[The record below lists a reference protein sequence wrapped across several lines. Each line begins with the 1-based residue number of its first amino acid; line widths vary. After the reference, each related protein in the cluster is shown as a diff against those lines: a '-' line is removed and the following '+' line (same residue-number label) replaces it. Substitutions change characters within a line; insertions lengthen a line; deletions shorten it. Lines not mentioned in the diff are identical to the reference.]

1 MIKNKFL
8 DKTIKSNVT
17 NYLKK
22 HNQLNMEIDFGTIIC
37 KEVFDTKISKTTWG
51 NILNYFLRQNKFKL
65 KKDLNYYI
73 YKKDDIQF
81 YLDVDDES
89 RIPKCM
95 KVENLSAIVLN
106 SNDKCYDIKIKTLK
120 KTPTNLNEFE
130 AAIDYDSIVNRKT
143 VSLNFGNMYYLNFS
157 ETCDKSKT
165 FYQIKI
171 LLSKSIKTKKNNIV
185 NCLSDSIHKIIEL
198 QEIEKKIDDDL
209 FSQIEIY

>member
-1 MIKNKFL
+1 MLKNKFL

-22 HNQLNMEIDFGTIIC
+22 HNQLNMEIDFGTAVC
-37 KEVFDTKISKTTWG
+37 KEVFDTNITKTNWK
-51 NILNYFLRQNKFKL
+51 NILNYFLKQNKFKL
-65 KKDLNYYI
+65 KKELNYYI
-73 YKKDDIQF
+73 YKKGDIQY
-81 YLDVDDES
+81 YLNVDDES

-95 KVENLSAIVLN
+95 KIDNLSAIVLN

-130 AAIDYDSIVNRKT
+130 AAIEYDSIVNRKT

-157 ETCDKSKT
+157 ETCDKSKI

-185 NCLSDSIHKIIEL
+185 NSLSNSIHKIIEL
-198 QEIEKKIDDDL
+198 LEIEKKIDDEI
-209 FSQIEIY
+209 FSQFEIY